1 VTELAVSGV
10 GVAYDGVPVLRGV
23 TLEVAT
29 EEWVGIIGPNGA
41 GKSTLLRAVAGLV
54 PAAGQIRLDGTAVA
68 ELPGR
73 ERALRMALV
82 PQRPIIPAGMTVAD
96 YVLLGRNPHIP
107 YLGSERRRDVDVV
120 VEAMESLDLVGFRN
134 RRLETL
140 SGGELQRAVLA
151 RALAQEAPLLLL
163 EEPTAALDMGH
174 QLAVLQLVDDLR
186 RRRRLTVVSALH
198 DLTLAAQFCDRLVLL
213 AEGRIV
219 ADGQARSVLT
229 EQAIR
234 DHDGAEV
241 KVLDDPEGGL
251 VIIPLRRPVVPSV
264 VPEDEVDEA
273 GEARP

>member
-1 VTELAVSGV
+1 VTNLAVSDV
-10 GVAYDGVPVLRGV
+10 GVAYDGTPVLGGV
-23 TLEVAT
+23 TLDVAT

-54 PAAGQIRLDGTAVA
+54 PSDGAIRLDGTAVTD
-68 ELPGR
+68 LPGR
-73 ERALRMALV
+73 QRALRMALV
-82 PQRPIIPAGMTVAD
+82 PQRPVIPAGMTVAD
-96 YVLLGRNPHIP
+96 YVLLGRNPHIA
-107 YLGSERRRDVDVV
+107 YLGSERGRDLDAV
-120 VEAMESLDLVGFRN
+120 VEAMESLDLTGFRN

-163 EEPTAALDMGH
+163 DEPTAALDMGH

-186 RRRRLTVVSALH
+186 RRRRLTVISALH

-234 DHDGAEV
+234 DHYGAEV

-251 VIIPLRRPVVPSV
+251 VIIPLRRPVVPSA
-264 VPEDEVDEA
+264 VPVDEA